1 MTDSKLRQRMA
12 TLHRKLVSRTRG
24 WWSAHGNTAL
34 RLAVLLMAVVAAVWL
49 SYQFWRLLWQTAPS
63 WRTTPTGAIDLKIL
77 HRLVQLWFVGQPV
90 YPELPGALYPP
101 ASYAMLWPFLGW
113 LQNGYPL
120 INAAEVIVN
129 HASP

>member
-1 MTDSKLRQRMA
+1 
-12 TLHRKLVSRTRG
+12 
-24 WWSAHGNTAL
+24 
-34 RLAVLLMAVVAAVWL
+34 MAVVAAVWL

-113 LQNGYPL
+113 LHNGYPL